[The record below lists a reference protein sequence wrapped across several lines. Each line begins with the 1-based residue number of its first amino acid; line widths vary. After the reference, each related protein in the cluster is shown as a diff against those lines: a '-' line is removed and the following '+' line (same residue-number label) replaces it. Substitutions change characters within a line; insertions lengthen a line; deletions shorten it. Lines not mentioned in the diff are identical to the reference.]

1 MIKSKEIFC
10 IKFVKVILY
19 QVLYFVIKV
28 FFAKVKVFHIF
39 FNSCDLLIY
48 DFFFFIDIADI
59 DVCRDHLLNI
69 FVLLFDIVD
78 DSLPHNWVLF
88 WFQII
93 WEVFN
98 RFYLRLNPNNIQT
111 FVFNDFFAQSWQI
124 LSDISSI
131 SLVNDCEPFLKR
143 KLFGS

>member
-78 DSLPHNWVLF
+78 DSLPHN
-88 WFQII
+88 
-93 WEVFN
+93 
-98 RFYLRLNPNNIQT
+98 
-111 FVFNDFFAQSWQI
+111 
-124 LSDISSI
+124 
-131 SLVNDCEPFLKR
+131 
-143 KLFGS
+143 